1 MNSYSPAWIRFCLR
15 LDINSR
21 WSSNYIF
28 FLASGNWFCYTAL
41 VDLIAS
47 TRTPCGTIAIS
58 SLNGI
63 VVAELDKKLV
73 ILLFLK
79 FYELCLVYAVLFFEL
94 AIYI

>member
-1 MNSYSPAWIRFCLR
+1 MDTVLSPFRYKLEVEFQL
-15 LDINSR
+15 
-21 WSSNYIF
+21 YFF

-73 ILLFLK
+73 LLLF
-79 FYELCLVYAVLFFEL
+79 
-94 AIYI
+94 